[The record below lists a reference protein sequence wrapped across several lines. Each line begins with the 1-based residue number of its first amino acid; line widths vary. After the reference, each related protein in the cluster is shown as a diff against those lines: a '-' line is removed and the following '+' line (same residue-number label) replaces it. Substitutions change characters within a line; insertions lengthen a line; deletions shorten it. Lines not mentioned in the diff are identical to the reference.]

1 MEKLPSIQN
10 KAISQNQSCIAC
22 VVSGDRSLCFP
33 SMNHQGSTAPMNG
46 LRDEM
51 SIFLIQNKG
60 KGPPGR
66 LCSPER
72 GYSLDPDYKSAV
84 RNDKKIKN
92 QKKHQNIQYQFSNF
106 YHQQIFIHN

>member
-10 KAISQNQSCIAC
+10 KAISQNQGCI
-22 VVSGDRSLCFP
+22 VRMVSGDGVLYFP
-33 SMNHQGSTAPMNG
+33 SVNHKGCTSPMNG
-46 LRDEM
+46 LRDEL

-72 GYSLDPDYKSAV
+72 GCSLSPDYQTAV
-84 RNDKKIKN
+84 RNDKKIKK
-92 QKKHQNIQYQFSNF
+92 QKKHQNSQYQFSNF